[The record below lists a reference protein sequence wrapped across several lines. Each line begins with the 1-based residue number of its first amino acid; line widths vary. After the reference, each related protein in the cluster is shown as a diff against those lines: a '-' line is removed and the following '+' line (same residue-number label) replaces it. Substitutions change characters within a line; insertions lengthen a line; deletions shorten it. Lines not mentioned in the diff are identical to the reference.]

1 MSFREKIQKYLKN
14 SREQL
19 DNIISLS
26 QVEIHAIALCMFKSL
41 RVLKVNCGSLKYSL
55 IDFYPL

>member
-19 DNIISLS
+19 
-26 QVEIHAIALCMFKSL
+26 ETHAIALCMFYQ
-41 RVLKVNCGSLKYSL
+41 VYV
-55 IDFYPL
+55 F